1 MLMRSRRRF
10 CSSGHSMF
18 RTKSRFAL
26 VAGCVLVAAC
36 SGQPHGTPTR
46 VIIPRGANFGQATDS
61 LAKAKLVGWP
71 KVFRMYGRLTGG
83 DRNIKPGTYLL
94 KPGTPWSDIVSA
106 LNGGHGLVN
115 TITIPEGWDLSQI
128 TPQLAR
134 TLKVPADS
142 VRAAMRDTALLARL
156 DIPNPTLEGYVFP
169 DTYAFPLGTTARQ
182 AVREMVFAFERR
194 WKPDWDS
201 SLADLKINRND
212 LVTMASIV
220 EREARVPEERP
231 VIAAV
236 YYNRLR
242 RGMLLQ
248 ADPTI
253 QYALGHHVGRVLY
266 KDLEVASPYNT
277 YIHKGLPPGPIAS
290 PGVAS
295 LAAAAH
301 PASVPYLYFVA
312 SRDGHHEFRTTL
324 QEHTTAIRQVRAT
337 LPSRKTKPLMLA
349 SAATNTTAGSVSP
362 SAAKPESRTASKTPA
377 KIIAGKTPARTTGK
391 VTVKPASNLT
401 TPVSMATVKPTSKS
415 TVKPASKTTVKPT
428 SKTTVKPT
436 PKKSIKRTATTKRHV
451 PAHTVFLAR

>member
-1 MLMRSRRRF
+1 
-10 CSSGHSMF
+10 MF
-18 RTKSRFAL
+18 RTDLRFAL

-36 SGQPHGTPTR
+36 GGEPHGAPAR
-46 VIIPRGANFGQATDS
+46 VIIPRGASFAQATDS

-71 KVFRMYGRLTGG
+71 KVFRLYGRLTGG

-94 KPGTPWSDIVSA
+94 KQGTPWSDIVGA

-115 TITIPEGWDLSQI
+115 TITIPEGYTLLQI
-128 TPQLAR
+128 TPLLAR

-142 VRAAMRDTALLARL
+142 VKAAMRDTALLARL

-182 AVREMVFAFERR
+182 AVREMVYAFERR
-194 WKPDWDS
+194 WNPEWDA
-201 SLADLKINRND
+201 SLTELKINRND

-220 EREARVPEERP
+220 EKEARVPEERP

-242 RGMLLQ
+242 KGMLLQ

-253 QYALGHHVGRVLY
+253 QFALGRHVGRVFY
-266 KDLEVASPYNT
+266 KDLAIKSPYNT
-277 YIHKGLPPGPIAS
+277 YTHKGLPPGPIAS

-312 SRDGHHEFRTTL
+312 SRDGHHEFRMTL
-324 QEHTTAIRQVRAT
+324 NEHVNAIRQVRRTA
-337 LPSRKTKPLMLA
+337 PSKKTKPLRV
-349 SAATNTTAGSVSP
+349 ATSKS
-362 SAAKPESRTASKTPA
+362 ASKPPSKA
-377 KIIAGKTPARTTGK
+377 
-391 VTVKPASNLT
+391 TVKPAPRKS
-401 TPVSMATVKPTSKS
+401 AKS
-415 TVKPASKTTVKPT
+415 TATIKKRPTTR
-428 SKTTVKPT
+428 TTH
-436 PKKSIKRTATTKRHV
+436 TTQ
-451 PAHTVFLAR
+451 

>member
-1 MLMRSRRRF
+1 
-10 CSSGHSMF
+10 MF
-18 RTKSRFAL
+18 RTDTRFAL

-36 SGQPHGTPTR
+36 SGEPHGTPTR
-46 VIIPRGANFGQATDS
+46 VIIPRGASFGQATDS

-134 TLKVPADS
+134 TLRVPADS
-142 VRAAMRDTALLARL
+142 VRAAMRDTAMLARL

-201 SLADLKINRND
+201 SLTDLKINRND

-242 RGMLLQ
+242 KGMLLQ

-266 KDLEVASPYNT
+266 KDLAVASPYNT

-312 SRDGHHEFRTTL
+312 SRDGHHEFRMTL
-324 QEHTTAIRQVRAT
+324 EEHTSAIRQVRAT
-337 LPSRKTKPLMLA
+337 LPSRKAKPLMLA
-349 SAATNTTAGSVSP
+349 SAATNTTARGAQT
-362 SAAKPESRTASKTPA
+362 SAAKPASRTVSKTPA
-377 KIIAGKTPARTTGK
+377 KTTAKTTAGKTPAKPAGK
-391 VTVKPASNLT
+391 VAPKT
-401 TPVSMATVKPTSKS
+401 
-415 TVKPASKTTVKPT
+415 ASKTTVKPAPRKST
-428 SKTTVKPT
+428 KSTTT
-436 PKKSIKRTATTKRHV
+436 AKKRSTTRTHTTQ
-451 PAHTVFLAR
+451 